1 MQNLYPRMASEG
13 GGTSSSWDDD
23 KEFGNLME
31 AIVNTKEIKPRWQ
44 QLYEEANEK
53 EAKLN
58 AVRQDKMEKEQN
70 DDLSHSF

>member
-1 MQNLYPRMASEG
+1 MMQNLYPRMASEG
-13 GGTSSSWDDD
+13 GGTSSSWCDD

-58 AVRQDKMEKEQN
+58 AIRQDKMEKE
-70 DDLSHSF
+70 